1 MKKFRWNK
9 LTSADQEKLMQRPAL
24 VDDPELLKRV
34 EKIVELVRTEGDSA
48 LRSLTMKFDQVE
60 LKSLEVTPE
69 ELSTADKML
78 TRTTQ
83 SAIVAAAKNI
93 ERFHRDQVPKPISID
108 TTPGVRCERVI
119 RPIQSIGLYVPGG
132 ENPLV
137 STALMLAI
145 PATLAECPTAVL
157 CSPPNKNGKI
167 NAEVLFVAKK
177 YGIRKIFKLGGAQA
191 IAAMA
196 YGTQTVP
203 KVNKIFGPGN
213 RWVAAA
219 KAHVSRDPSGAAQ
232 DLPAGPSELLVI
244 ADGEANPA
252 FVAADLLSQAE
263 HGPDSQVILVTNSES
278 LADSVASQIVR
289 QKTKLAR
296 QTIIEEALSHSYA
309 LTVTN
314 LEMAVDIANRYAPE
328 HLILQTQYPR
338 KLLDQVTTAG
348 SVFLGPWAPETVG
361 DYCSG
366 TNHVLPTYG
375 LARSYSG
382 LGVNDFLRTMT
393 VQELNREG
401 IAAVGPLAETLA
413 GLEGLEAHGAAV
425 AQRLKVLNKMGM

>member
-1 MKKFRWNK
+1 MKKLRWNK
-9 LTSADQEKLMQRPAL
+9 LTSTDQEQLMRRPAL

-34 EKIVELVRTEGDSA
+34 EEIVELVRTEGDSA
-48 LRSLTMKFDQVE
+48 LRSLTMEFDQVE
-60 LKSLEVTPE
+60 LKSLEVTSE
-69 ELSTADKML
+69 ELSTADKTL

-83 SAIVAAAKNI
+83 NAIVAAAKNI
-93 ERFHRDQVPKPISID
+93 ERFHRDQIPKPISID

-278 LADSVASQIVR
+278 LADSVANQIVR
-289 QKTKLAR
+289 QKMKLAR
-296 QTIIEEALSHSYA
+296 QAIIEEALSHSYT

-328 HLILQTQYPR
+328 HLILQIQYPR
-338 KLLDQVTTAG
+338 KLLDQITTAG

-401 IAAVGPLAETLA
+401 ITAVGPLAETLA
-413 GLEGLEAHGAAV
+413 GLEGLEAHRATV
-425 AQRLKVLNKMGM
+425 TQRLKVLNKMGM

>member
-1 MKKFRWNK
+1 
-9 LTSADQEKLMQRPAL
+9 MQRPAL

-60 LKSLEVTPE
+60 LKSLGVTPE

-93 ERFHRDQVPKPISID
+93 ECFHRDQVPKPISID

-219 KAHVSRDPSGAAQ
+219 KTHVSRDPSGAAQ

-289 QKTKLAR
+289 QKIKLTRRA
-296 QTIIEEALSHSYA
+296 IVEEALSHSYT

-314 LEMAVDIANRYAPE
+314 LEMAINIANRYAPE
-328 HLILQTQYPR
+328 HLILQIQYPR
-338 KLLDQVTTAG
+338 KLLDQITTAG

-393 VQELNREG
+393 VQELNRDG

-413 GLEGLEAHGAAV
+413 RLEGLEAHGAAV

>member
-1 MKKFRWNK
+1 
-9 LTSADQEKLMQRPAL
+9 MQRPAL

-167 NAEVLFVAKK
+167 NAEVLFIAKK
-177 YGIRKIFKLGGAQA
+177 YGIRRIFKLGGAQA

-252 FVAADLLSQAE
+252 FIAADLLSQAE

-393 VQELNREG
+393 VQELNRDG

-413 GLEGLEAHGAAV
+413 RLEGLEAHGAAV
-425 AQRLKVLNKMGM
+425 AQRLKVLNKMGA

>member
-1 MKKFRWNK
+1 MKKLRWNK
-9 LTSADQEKLMQRPAL
+9 LTSTDQEQLMRRPAL

-34 EKIVELVRTEGDSA
+34 EEIVELVRTEGDSA
-48 LRSLTMKFDQVE
+48 LRSLTMEFDQVE
-60 LKSLEVTPE
+60 LKSLEVTSE
-69 ELSTADKML
+69 ELSTADKTL

-83 SAIVAAAKNI
+83 NAIVAAAKNI
-93 ERFHRDQVPKPISID
+93 ERFHRDQIPKPISID

-278 LADSVASQIVR
+278 LADSVANQIVR
-289 QKTKLAR
+289 QKMKLAR
-296 QTIIEEALSHSYA
+296 QAIIEEALSHSYT

-328 HLILQTQYPR
+328 HLILQIQYPR
-338 KLLDQVTTAG
+338 KLLDQITTAG

-393 VQELNREG
+393 VQELNRDG
-401 IAAVGPLAETLA
+401 IAAIGPLAETLA
-413 GLEGLEAHGAAV
+413 RLEGLEAHGAAV
-425 AQRLKVLNKMGM
+425 AQRLKVLNKMGT

>member
-1 MKKFRWNK
+1 MR
-9 LTSADQEKLMQRPAL
+9 RPAL

-34 EKIVELVRTEGDSA
+34 EEIVELVRTEGDSA
-48 LRSLTMKFDQVE
+48 LRSLTMEFDQVE
-60 LKSLEVTPE
+60 LKSLEVTSE
-69 ELSTADKML
+69 ELSTADKTL

-83 SAIVAAAKNI
+83 NAIVAAAKNI
-93 ERFHRDQVPKPISID
+93 ERFHRDQIPKPISID

-219 KAHVSRDPSGAAQ
+219 KTHVSRDPSGAAQ

-244 ADGEANPA
+244 ADEEANPA

-289 QKTKLAR
+289 QKIKLTRRA
-296 QTIIEEALSHSYA
+296 IVEEALSHSYT

-314 LEMAVDIANRYAPE
+314 LEMAINIANRYAPE
-328 HLILQTQYPR
+328 HLILQIQYPR
-338 KLLDQVTTAG
+338 KLLDQITTAG

-393 VQELNREG
+393 VQELNRDG

-413 GLEGLEAHGAAV
+413 RLEGLEAHGAAV
-425 AQRLKVLNKMGM
+425 AQRLKVLNKMGT

>member
-9 LTSADQEKLMQRPAL
+9 LTSTDQEQLMQRPAL

-60 LKSLEVTPE
+60 LKSLEVTSE
-69 ELSTADKML
+69 ELSAAEKML

-83 SAIVAAAKNI
+83 SVIVAAAKNI
-93 ERFHRDQVPKPISID
+93 ERFHREQVPKPISID

-296 QTIIEEALSHSYA
+296 QTIIEEALSHSYT

-328 HLILQTQYPR
+328 HLILQIQYPR

-375 LARSYSG
+375 LARGYSG

-401 IAAVGPLAETLA
+401 ITAVGPLAETLA
-413 GLEGLEAHGAAV
+413 GLEGLEAHRAAV
-425 AQRLKVLNKMGM
+425 TQRLKVLNKMGM

>member
-1 MKKFRWNK
+1 MR
-9 LTSADQEKLMQRPAL
+9 RPAL
-24 VDDPELLKRV
+24 VNDPELLKRV
-34 EKIVELVRTEGDSA
+34 EEIVELVRTEGDSA
-48 LRSLTMKFDQVE
+48 LRSLTMEFDQVE
-60 LKSLEVTPE
+60 LKSLEVISE

-78 TRTTQ
+78 TRTTRN
-83 SAIVAAAKNI
+83 AIVAAAKNI
-93 ERFHRDQVPKPISID
+93 ERFHRDQIPKPISID

-132 ENPLV
+132 ENPLI

-289 QKTKLAR
+289 QKMKLTR
-296 QTIIEEALSHSYA
+296 QAIVEEALSHSYT

-314 LEMAVDIANRYAPE
+314 LEMAIDIANRYAPE
-328 HLILQTQYPR
+328 HLILQIQYPR
-338 KLLDQVTTAG
+338 KLLDQITTAG

-393 VQELNREG
+393 VQELNRDG

-413 GLEGLEAHGAAV
+413 RLEGLEAHGAAV
-425 AQRLKVLNKMGM
+425 AQRLKVLNKMGT

>member
-1 MKKFRWNK
+1 MKKLRWNK
-9 LTSADQEKLMQRPAL
+9 LTSTDQEQLMRRPAL

-34 EKIVELVRTEGDSA
+34 EEIVELVRTEGDSA
-48 LRSLTMKFDQVE
+48 LRSLTMEFDQVE
-60 LKSLEVTPE
+60 LKSLEVTSE
-69 ELSTADKML
+69 ELSTADKTL

-83 SAIVAAAKNI
+83 NAIVAAAKNI
-93 ERFHRDQVPKPISID
+93 ERFHRDQIPKPISID

-278 LADSVASQIVR
+278 LADSVANQIVR
-289 QKTKLAR
+289 QKMKLAR
-296 QTIIEEALSHSYA
+296 QAIIEEALSHSYT

-328 HLILQTQYPR
+328 HLILQIQYPR
-338 KLLDQVTTAG
+338 KLLDQITTAG

-393 VQELNREG
+393 VQELNRDG

-413 GLEGLEAHGAAV
+413 RLEGLEAHGAAV

>member
-1 MKKFRWNK
+1 
-9 LTSADQEKLMQRPAL
+9 MQRPAL

-60 LKSLEVTPE
+60 LKSLEVTSE
-69 ELSTADKML
+69 ELSAAEKML

-83 SAIVAAAKNI
+83 SVIVAAAKNI
-93 ERFHRDQVPKPISID
+93 ERFHREQVPKPISID

-244 ADGEANPA
+244 ADREANPA

-296 QTIIEEALSHSYA
+296 QTIIEEALSHSYT

-328 HLILQTQYPR
+328 HLILQIQYPR

-375 LARSYSG
+375 LARGYSG

-401 IAAVGPLAETLA
+401 ITAVGPLAETLA
-413 GLEGLEAHGAAV
+413 GLEGLEAHRAAV
-425 AQRLKVLNKMGM
+425 TQRLKVLNKMGM

>member
-9 LTSADQEKLMQRPAL
+9 LTSTDQEQLMQRPAL

-60 LKSLEVTPE
+60 LKSLEVTSE
-69 ELSTADKML
+69 ELSAADKML

-93 ERFHRDQVPKPISID
+93 ERFHREQVPKPISID

-132 ENPLV
+132 GNPLV

-296 QTIIEEALSHSYA
+296 QTIIEEALSHSYT

-328 HLILQTQYPR
+328 HLILQIQYPR

-375 LARSYSG
+375 LARGYSG

>member
-1 MKKFRWNK
+1 
-9 LTSADQEKLMQRPAL
+9 
-24 VDDPELLKRV
+24 
-34 EKIVELVRTEGDSA
+34 
-48 LRSLTMKFDQVE
+48 
-60 LKSLEVTPE
+60 
-69 ELSTADKML
+69 
-78 TRTTQ
+78 
-83 SAIVAAAKNI
+83 
-93 ERFHRDQVPKPISID
+93 
-108 TTPGVRCERVI
+108 
-119 RPIQSIGLYVPGG
+119 
-132 ENPLV
+132 
-137 STALMLAI
+137 
-145 PATLAECPTAVL
+145 
-157 CSPPNKNGKI
+157 
-167 NAEVLFVAKK
+167 
-177 YGIRKIFKLGGAQA
+177 
-191 IAAMA
+191 
-196 YGTQTVP
+196 VP

-296 QTIIEEALSHSYA
+296 QTIIEEALSHSYT

-328 HLILQTQYPR
+328 HLILQIQYPR

-375 LARSYSG
+375 LARGYSG

-401 IAAVGPLAETLA
+401 ITAVGPLAETLA
-413 GLEGLEAHGAAV
+413 GLEGLEAHRAAV
-425 AQRLKVLNKMGM
+425 TQRLKVLNKMGM

>member
-9 LTSADQEKLMQRPAL
+9 LTSTDQEQLMQRPAL

-48 LRSLTMKFDQVE
+48 LRSLTMKFDQIE
-60 LKSLEVTPE
+60 LKSLEVTSE
-69 ELSTADKML
+69 ELSAADKML

-83 SAIVAAAKNI
+83 SVIVAAAKNI
-93 ERFHRDQVPKPISID
+93 ERFHREQVPKPISID

-296 QTIIEEALSHSYA
+296 QTIIEEALSHSYT

-328 HLILQTQYPR
+328 HLILQIQ
-338 KLLDQVTTAG
+338 
-348 SVFLGPWAPETVG
+348 
-361 DYCSG
+361 
-366 TNHVLPTYG
+366 
-375 LARSYSG
+375 
-382 LGVNDFLRTMT
+382 
-393 VQELNREG
+393 
-401 IAAVGPLAETLA
+401 
-413 GLEGLEAHGAAV
+413 
-425 AQRLKVLNKMGM
+425 